1 VIDAVE
7 VVRCL
12 SEYSFDPYL
21 AVPCTLLKPLLSAL
35 QSRNSGAFFAAPNEG
50 EAIGIA
56 VGAHL
61 AGRNPVVVC
70 QHSGIGNMMNPLTS
84 LIYTFRIPLLLIV
97 SWRGEPGLPDQPQ
110 HELMGQITRQ
120 SLSLIGVENALF
132 PPTSD
137 QIRRSL
143 ATAVRYMKTTSL
155 PFAFIL
161 SRQIETFADESI
173 EPCLVSP
180 TLGEL
185 THFRPEPP
193 VMTRLQAIETVMS
206 YAGDNDLV
214 LSTTGFTS
222 RELFNRFDRAGNFYV
237 IGSMGCA
244 STIGLGIACYYTA
257 GKVIV
262 LDGDG
267 AALMRLQALATI
279 GHYRPCGLL
288 HIVLDNGCYDSTG
301 GQATISRTVRF
312 AQVAQACGYT
322 YSATLSHCEDLRRV
336 MDRCLHTSGPHFIHV
351 QLVAGADSEV
361 GRPSLTPIQIR
372 ERFADFVRVRTHEPT
387 ERRSN

>member
-35 QSRNSGAFFAAPNEG
+35 QGRDGGAFFAAPNEG

-56 VGAHL
+56 AGAHL
-61 AGRNPVVVC
+61 VGRNPVVVC
-70 QHSGIGNMMNPLTS
+70 QNSGIGNMMNPLTS

-97 SWRGEPGLPDQPQ
+97 SWRGEPGSPDQPQ

-137 QIRRSL
+137 LMRHWL
-143 ATAVRYMKTTSL
+143 ATAVQYMKMNSL

-161 SRQIETFADESI
+161 SRQIETLVDEHV
-173 EPCLVSP
+173 EPCLISP

-185 THFRPEPP
+185 AHFRPEPP
-193 VMTRLQAIETVMS
+193 VMTRLQAIETIMS
-206 YAGDNDLV
+206 YLGDNDLV
-214 LSTTGFTS
+214 LATTGFTS
-222 RELFNRFDRAGNFYV
+222 RELFNHFDRPGNFYV
-237 IGSMGCA
+237 LGSMGCA

-279 GHYRPCGLL
+279 GHYRPCDLL
-288 HIVLDNGCYDSTG
+288 HIVLDNASYDSTG

-312 AQVAQACGYT
+312 AQIAQACGYT
-322 YSATLSHCEDLRRV
+322 YSATLSLGEDLRRV
-336 MDRCLHTSGPHFIHV
+336 MHHCLHTSGPHFIHIR
-351 QLVAGADSEV
+351 LVAGADSGV
-361 GRPSLTPIQIR
+361 SRPSLTPIQIR
-372 ERFADFVRVRTHEPT
+372 ERFADFIRARTHEPA